1 MALAA
6 ALSIGDGSQTVRRPV
21 RLWLWSLCALLVVMV
36 LLGGATRLTD
46 SGLSMVEWQ
55 PLTVLPP
62 LDHAAWQETFTKY
75 KQSPQYRLVNQG
87 MTLEA
92 FQGIFWLEYIH
103 RLWGRLIGVAVLGP
117 LLLFAWKGWLP
128 GWLRWRMAGLFVLG
142 GLQGGLGWVMVAS
155 GLKDQ
160 PWVSPYRLAAHLG
173 LAVLLYGAV
182 LLTALRAAKGRRP
195 QSHDGFSRTCW
206 AAAGLVF
213 VTILSGAFVA
223 GLDAGFT
230 YNTFP
235 LMDGRWIPAG
245 WASLSPWWR
254 NLFETI
260 PAVQFNHRL
269 LALITACCLLLL
281 ALWGW
286 RRAGRPSQGRLALAV
301 GGMVCAQVALGITT
315 LLLVVPVGL
324 GVAHQGGALIL
335 WSLVL
340 ALAAQAS
347 SDLGEVESL
356 S

>member
-1 MALAA
+1 M
-6 ALSIGDGSQTVRRPV
+6 G
-21 RLWLWSLCALLVVMV
+21 
-36 LLGGATRLTD
+36 
-46 SGLSMVEWQ
+46 
-55 PLTVLPP
+55 
-62 LDHAAWQETFTKY
+62 
-75 KQSPQYRLVNQG
+75 
-87 MTLEA
+87 
-92 FQGIFWLEYIH
+92 
-103 RLWGRLIGVAVLGP
+103 
-117 LLLFAWKGWLP
+117 
-128 GWLRWRMAGLFVLG
+128 GLFILG

-173 LAVLLYGAV
+173 LAVLLYGALV
-182 LLTALRAAKGRRP
+182 LTALRASGYGARGCGAKGVRR
-195 QSHDGFSRTCW
+195 SGYGRACLGS
-206 AAAGLVF
+206 AGLVF

-269 LALITACCLLLL
+269 LAMITACWLLVL
-281 ALWGW
+281 ALWGG
-286 RRAGRPSQGRLALAV
+286 RRAVSPLQRRLALAV
-301 GGMVCAQVALGITT
+301 GVMVCIQVALGITT

-340 ALAAQAS
+340 ALGAQAD
-347 SDLGEVESL
+347 SDLGKVESA
-356 S
+356 